1 MFIGLIYKSERHK
14 IRRYLRLL
22 CATTFL
28 LAMIS
33 VQPVSG
39 DIAAKLNLVAR
50 LAELAPPPQSPAG
63 VPTEIGPVAQAKEKL
78 SPCDA
83 VIEFM
88 KESKGLITQQKGKEG
103 AKSLKQIKKRYA
115 PRMQGA
121 PAKAVKAAE
130 DWVKEGTK
138 SWDHVSA
145 LNIRE
150 RNRLLD
156 VVQNACGKSSDSDV
170 LRIFFSP
177 KVIIKRR

>member
-1 MFIGLIYKSERHK
+1 MFTGLIYTSERHK

-33 VQPVSG
+33 VQPVFGGIVSEL
-39 DIAAKLNLVAR
+39 KLVGR
-50 LAELAPPPQSPAG
+50 LAELAAPPQSPAG
-63 VPTEIGPVAQAKEKL
+63 VPTEIGQVAQAKEEL

-88 KESKGLITQQKGKEG
+88 KTSKGIIQQQKGKEG
-103 AKSLKQIKKRYA
+103 AKSLEQIKKQYA

-121 PAKAVKAAE
+121 PAKAVKAAK

-150 RNRLLD
+150 RNRLLG
-156 VVQNACGKSSDSDV
+156 VVQDACGKSSDSDG